1 MKEPEEQYIII
12 FVIRINI
19 FLVIML
25 DKEGKFMAEQ
35 IDTTNQM
42 PTGKKSISC
51 GGIPSPG
58 TILQKMEDTVSQTE
72 FRSFI
77 IAFLLGAIILFPM
90 LSEKLCWND
99 LNRMG
104 IIHISEGYYSW
115 MDYCGRY
122 LDRIYAK
129 IRSWYVYNWV
139 SVLFY
144 LLWSFLG
151 AFISVRLLRIKSW
164 LGILLA
170 ALFLILSPAL
180 FESLPYCLDDYI
192 LAFFLCS
199 ASVMILDKKQSL
211 FHMLLGAGM
220 LWIACALYQAYYFTA
235 ALLCLF
241 VLIRDL
247 MEEKISLKE
256 WGIKIVWFI
265 GENLLGLFLY
275 FQLMNAF
282 VFLGIAENTA
292 GRFSDNMNLGIN
304 ELFSG
309 IKNAYLVSREIYFG
323 NAYFYNSWRGL
334 GLVNLLLLILSVFF
348 LCFRIYKFF
357 TSNKPFSGVLTI
369 LLILLIPAVIGGM
382 SILDYAEIRLML
394 LPTMTLP
401 YLGLLGL
408 MENSEIKAFSGF
420 KEGQLRNL
428 IEWSTYLLLAFLVF
442 HFGLYINIF
451 QLTLRYHNEKALS
464 LSQEILEQIDEKYPD
479 VIQSGPAYILIYGDP
494 EDVFPDPYNIQQTN
508 YIIKSFACRR
518 LFGSDIPDYV
528 DAWPNYLNYNFGRN
542 FGYINRTDGQAIY
555 NSDLFRNMDIF
566 PGDNSIALSENGVI
580 VVKLAP

>member
-1 MKEPEEQYIII
+1 MLNKEEKY
-12 FVIRINI
+12 
-19 FLVIML
+19 
-25 DKEGKFMAEQ
+25 MAKQ
-35 IDTTNQM
+35 IDTTSQAS
-42 PTGKKSISC
+42 TDKKAISLGC
-51 GGIPSPG
+51 IPSPEEIFQRIEG
-58 TILQKMEDTVSQTE
+58 TVSQTE

-104 IIHISEGYYSW
+104 IVHVSEGYYSW

-122 LDRIYAK
+122 LARIYAK

-144 LLWSFLG
+144 LIWSLLG
-151 AFISVRLLRIKSW
+151 AFISVRLLRIKSS

-170 ALFLILSPAL
+170 ALFLIFSPAF
-180 FESLPYCLDDYI
+180 FEALPYCLDDYI
-192 LAFFLCS
+192 FAFFLCS
-199 ASVMILDKKQSL
+199 SSVIILDKKQGL
-211 FHMLLGAGM
+211 FRMLLGAGM

-247 MEEKISLKE
+247 IEEKLSPKK
-256 WGIKIVWFI
+256 WGIKIAWFI

-275 FQLMNAF
+275 FKLMNAF

-292 GRFSDNMNLGIN
+292 GRFSENMSLGIN

-309 IKNAYLVSREIYFG
+309 VKNAYLVSSEIYFG
-323 NAYFYNSWRGL
+323 NDYFYNSWRGL

-348 LCFRIYKFF
+348 LCLRIYRFF
-357 TSNKPFSGVLTI
+357 VTNKPFSGALTI
-369 LLILLIPAVIGGM
+369 LLILLMPAIIGGM

-408 MENSEIKAFSGF
+408 MENSEIKAFPGL
-420 KEGQLRNL
+420 KKGQLRNL

-442 HFGLYINIF
+442 HFGLYISIF

-464 LSQEILEQIDEKYPD
+464 LSQEILEQIDEKYPE
-479 VIQSGPAYILIYGDP
+479 VVKTGPVNILIYGDP

-518 LFGSDIPDYV
+518 LFGSDLAGYV

-542 FGYINRTDGQAIY
+542 FGYINRSDGQTIY
-555 NSDLFRNMDIF
+555 DSDLFRNMDVF
-566 PGDNSIALSENGVI
+566 PGDGSINMTENGVI
-580 VVKLAP
+580 VVKLKP